1 MRSSCG
7 WETISHGQGCA
18 GELEGGL
25 CRRALLPGRKTV
37 SLGGQAQ
44 VFWQIFL
51 DVSLGFNSDDAVR
64 PFPSSHTAL
73 PCKLRRFMVCIC
85 PSRRLAVCQLLWDD
99 QTSRLNAD
107 NPQPERL
114 QVLPTTSRSPR
125 RFSPTFPQDIRG
137 APRFPAA
144 QNKCSLGNRELLM
157 KHPTEADA
165 CTWLCRVAGITV
177 TPGLTLQQTP
187 CRCRVP
193 VALLSVP
200 HTPSSWSS
208 SLLSCKCW
216 C

>member
-85 PSRRLAVCQLLWDD
+85 PSCRLAVCQLLWDD

-107 NPQPERL
+107 NPQPERP
-114 QVLPTTSRSPR
+114 QVLPLPL
-125 RFSPTFPQDIRG
+125 
-137 APRFPAA
+137 ALPAA
-144 QNKCSLGNRELLM
+144 SLRPSHKTSGEHL
-157 KHPTEADA
+157 
-165 CTWLCRVAGITV
+165 GS
-177 TPGLTLQQTP
+177 QQHKTNA
-187 CRCRVP
+187 VL
-193 VALLSVP
+193 AIG
-200 HTPSSWSS
+200 
-208 SLLSCKCW
+208 SC
-216 C
+216 

>member
-7 WETISHGQGCA
+7 WETISRGQGCA

-25 CRRALLPGRKTV
+25 CRRVLLPGRKTV

-64 PFPSSHTAL
+64 PFPSSHAAL

-107 NPQPERL
+107 NPPARKAAGPSHYL
-114 QVLPTTSRSPR
+114 SLSPPLLSDLPTRQQGS
-125 RFSPTFPQDIRG
+125 
-137 APRFPAA
+137 
-144 QNKCSLGNRELLM
+144 
-157 KHPTEADA
+157 
-165 CTWLCRVAGITV
+165 
-177 TPGLTLQQTP
+177 TL
-187 CRCRVP
+187 V
-193 VALLSVP
+193 
-200 HTPSSWSS
+200 PSSTKQMQSWQ
-208 SLLSCKCW
+208 
-216 C
+216 